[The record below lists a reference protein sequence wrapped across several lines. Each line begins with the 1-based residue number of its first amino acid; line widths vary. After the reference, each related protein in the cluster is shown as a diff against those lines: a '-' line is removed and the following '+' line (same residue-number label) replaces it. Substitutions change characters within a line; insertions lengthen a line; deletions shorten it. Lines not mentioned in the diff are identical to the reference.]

1 MRYNIIF
8 LEGVRKMG
16 KTSQA
21 VVLTQEFGKTQKV
34 GRFNF
39 DLYFD
44 AIELNDKINQLRQ
57 WCQENPAGVA
67 LVTGS
72 VSYSIIK
79 QDLVMGKY
87 GSSYPA
93 FEIPLKN
100 FYNLL
105 REFKVINI
113 LMKSNSYNYLESR
126 YGEDKTFNAIANQ
139 KVYEGFLYFEHSNIA
154 CNFKWE
160 TVLISEFDSILRINE
175 KLKKVLE

>member
-1 MRYNIIF
+1 MYYNIIF

-34 GRFNF
+34 GRFHF
-39 DLYFD
+39 DLYYS
-44 AIELNDKINQLRQ
+44 AIELDDKVNQLRQ
-57 WCQENPAGVA
+57 WCQENPTGIA

-79 QDLVMGKY
+79 QDLVIGKY
-87 GSSYPA
+87 GSSYSA
-93 FEIPLKN
+93 FELPLKN

-105 REFKVINI
+105 REFKVINV
-113 LMKSNSYNYLESR
+113 LMTSNDYNYLASR
-126 YGEDKTFNAIANQ
+126 YEEDKTFNAIANQ

-160 TVLISEFDSILRINE
+160 KIQVSEFDSILKINE
-175 KLKKVLE
+175 KLKKILE